1 MERRI
6 GVALSGGGYR
16 AGAWGLGVLLYLA
29 DAGVHRRVVTASSVS
44 GGSITNAVVGLQ
56 PYGEMPPQELW
67 HLSARLARRFAGNVT
82 PFLILLLLHAA
93 AWATAII
100 GAALHLPAVV
110 GIALGAAVLL
120 SLLAAPVCGDAIFAS
135 PIVWL
140 FCDLLAASL
149 GVLAFSAGRGWWWL
163 GALLLLGVL
172 LLLRGIVVGWAL
184 GRSLLRVADGRTSLS
199 NLSSRIDHVLCA
211 CDLHGRHHVYF
222 GRDFVYSF
230 GLGIGARPSLPLRA
244 AVQASANLPGA
255 FPPRAMLA
263 RAFRFTGARYRS
275 PLLALT
281 DGGVYDNMAD
291 EWLLGFRE
299 RAQRFRE
306 RAARIP
312 DPELQGALRAAADR
326 LAQRDPNFMVIAN
339 ASGPLGFKFAWTT
352 FLPLIG
358 ELLALFRVKSI
369 LYDNGN
375 TTRRRMIVDEFID
388 GDLTG
393 ILVHISTD
401 PWLVVRDGR
410 ASRNPAVRGRAEAVA
425 ARLES
430 TPGLDPVSTRTP
442 ANAATALYPLRQGR
456 IGNLLQRS
464 YALACVQAHIWH
476 DLPLVEIP
484 PLAWF
489 EALEA
494 GRVDSRPAPL
504 PDAERATTPTLRD
517 TTVGADE
524 GLRIEAPGESVPVA
538 VDAIRTV
545 GGAEMARVTYFVVAS
560 EVPAPTWLVRPRLAS
575 EFSVEVLG
583 LIGVICGPGPG
594 IPRFSRPDQIAALF
608 EGVEASPELS
618 VEVEDLWIPLDWL
631 ARDHEPAR
639 GDVYRIQLPIFQ
651 AAYRFRTEELSQE
664 GFVGG
669 TQLEGSA
676 SYSPEET
683 AAFRAWAEAR
693 IDEARSIYP
702 KDERLR
708 LDYR

>member
-29 DAGVHRRVVTASSVS
+29 DAGLHRRVVTASSVS

-56 PYGEMPPQELW
+56 AYGEMPPQEMW
-67 HLSARLARRFAGNVT
+67 QLSARLARRLAGNVN
-82 PFLILLLLHAA
+82 PFLVLLVLHAA
-93 AWATAII
+93 AWATAIV
-100 GAALHLPAVV
+100 GAALHTPALAGV
-110 GIALGAAVLL
+110 ALGVAVLL

-140 FCDLLAASL
+140 FADLLAASVGL
-149 GVLAFSAGRGWWWL
+149 LALSIGEGWWWL

-184 GRSLLRVADGRTSLS
+184 GRSLLRVAGGHASLS
-199 NLSSRIDHVLCA
+199 NLSSDIDHVLCA

-230 GLGIGARPSLPLRA
+230 GLGIGTRPSLPLRA

-263 RAFRFTGARYRS
+263 RGFRFTGARYHA
-275 PLLALT
+275 PVLALT

-291 EWLLGFRE
+291 EWLLGFPE
-299 RAQRFRE
+299 RARHFRG
-306 RAARIP
+306 RAARIR
-312 DPELQGALRAAADR
+312 DPELQGVLHAASER
-326 LAQRDPNFMVIAN
+326 LARRDPNFVVIAN

-358 ELLALFRVKSI
+358 ELFALFRVKSI

-375 TTRRRMIVDEFID
+375 TTRRRLIVDEFAD

-393 ILVHISTD
+393 IIVHISTD
-401 PWLVVRDGR
+401 PWRIVRDGR
-410 ASRNPAVRGRAEAVA
+410 RSRNPAVRARAEAA
-425 ARLES
+425 ASRLEA
-430 TPGLDPVSTRTP
+430 TPGLDRVSTRTP
-442 ANAATALYPLRQGR
+442 ANAATALYPLRRGR

-476 DLPLVEIP
+476 GLPLVEIP
-484 PLAWF
+484 PLVWF

-494 GRVDSRPAPL
+494 GRVDARPAL
-504 PDAERATTPTLRD
+504 QD
-517 TTVGADE
+517 TTAATEE
-524 GLRIEAPGESVPVA
+524 GLLPEAPGESVPVS
-538 VDAIRTV
+538 VDAVRTV
-545 GGAEMARVTYFVVAS
+545 GGTEMARVTYFVVAS
-560 EVPAPTWLVRPRLAS
+560 EVPAPTWLIRPRLAS

-583 LIGVICGPGPG
+583 LMGVICGPGPG

-608 EGVEASPELS
+608 EEVEASPELS
-618 VEVEDLWIPLDWL
+618 VELEDLWIPRDWL
-631 ARDHEPAR
+631 ARDHQPAR
-639 GDVYRIQLPIFQ
+639 GDVYRIQLPLFQ
-651 AAYRFRTEELSQE
+651 AAYRFRTEELSRE
-664 GFVGG
+664 GFVER
-669 TQLEGSA
+669 TQWEGLISF
-676 SYSPEET
+676 SPEET
-683 AAFRAWAEAR
+683 DAFRAWADAQ

-702 KDERLR
+702 KDEQLR
-708 LDYR
+708 LDYQ